1 MKLKKKIA
9 LFLTAAMTAGL
20 LAGCGDTGNDNQ
32 DSQSTV
38 ENSGE
43 SQTSEA
49 DNASGEEAPAGEDP
63 YQVRMIIALPAASP
77 SEGEVDRVLGK
88 LNELTLEKLNMTLDL
103 QILPFAAYMEQIQ
116 LELSSKS
123 KLDIF
128 TSVSAYGPSW
138 VNAGYVADMGPLLEE
153 HGQDVLNSYASPE
166 VATAPSLNGYVY
178 GVPVH
183 KEISQQASVFF
194 RTDILEK
201 HDLDVSGIKTIEDV
215 DALYEKVA
223 ALEPGMWMIAPDNL
237 GMPELTPLDYVG
249 GLETYAILDPENN
262 TTVENFFDTE
272 PFKKWCT
279 YIHKWFENGWVNSG
293 AASDTESYYSYIK
306 SGQAFSFFSDYGH
319 PLSVV
324 DQQNNCGGVEL
335 TMVHLTEP
343 LATTATSAVFCYS
356 IGSGSEDPVKAMK
369 MLNFLMSSTE
379 AMNLLNWG
387 IEGEDYVV
395 NGEGLLDF
403 PEGKDASTVGYHLG
417 AGWILPNQFVC
428 TPWATDGADIYQ
440 KIEDYNASSII
451 SKTMGFTFDPSPV
464 QDQISAV
471 SNVRSKYYKAL
482 ITGAVDPEEYIPLL
496 LQEME
501 DAGSAEVIA
510 EMQRQ
515 VDAWLAEQ

>member
-1 MKLKKKIA
+1 MDFEDMEKRIVEKQIHAAIFCTPHNPTGRVWEKWEVEKFMELCKKHDVMVVSDEIWSDIILAGHKHIPPQSVSDDA
-9 LFLTAAMTAGL
+9 RNRTVAVYAPSKTFNLAGL
-20 LAGCGDTGNDNQ
+20 VGSYHIIYNKMIRERIMKESSLPHYNDMNVLSMHALIGAYKPEGYEWTDELCQTITGNIDWAC
-32 DSQSTV
+32 D
-38 ENSGE
+38 
-43 SQTSEA
+43 
-49 DNASGEEAPAGEDP
+49 
-63 YQVRMIIALPAASP
+63 YIAKNF
-77 SEGEVDRVLGK
+77 EGVKVSKPGGTYMLFVDCT
-88 LNELTLEKLNMTLDL
+88 E
-103 QILPFAAYMEQIQ
+103 
-116 LELSSKS
+116 
-123 KLDIF
+123 
-128 TSVSAYGPSW
+128 W
-138 VNAGYVADMGPLLEE
+138 C
-153 HGQDVLNSYASPE
+153 
-166 VATAPSLNGYVY
+166 
-178 GVPVH
+178 
-183 KEISQQASVFF
+183 
-194 RTDILEK
+194 EK
-201 HDLDVSGIKTIEDV
+201 HGKTIEDV

>member
-1 MKLKKKIA
+1 MKWKKKIA
-9 LFLTAAMTAGL
+9 VLLAAAMTAGL
-20 LAGCGDTGNDNQ
+20 LAGCGDKGNDQGSQPTGGGNQ
-32 DSQSTV
+32 AA
-38 ENSGE
+38 GE
-43 SQTSEA
+43 
-49 DNASGEEAPAGEDP
+49 DNASGQEDASGEEP
-63 YQVRMIIALPAASP
+63 YEVRMIIALPAASP
-77 SEGEVDRVLGK
+77 SEGEVDRVIAK
-88 LNELTLEKLNMTLDL
+88 LNELTLKELNMTLDL

-138 VNAGYVADMGPLLEE
+138 VNAGYVADMGPLLQEY
-153 HGQDVLNSYASPE
+153 GQDVLASYASPE

-194 RTDILEK
+194 RTDILKK
-201 HDLDVSGIKTIEDV
+201 HDIDVSNIKTIEDV

-249 GLETYAILDPENN
+249 GLETYAIMDPEN
-262 TTVENFFDTE
+262 TTKVENFFATDA
-272 PFKKWCT
+272 FRKWCT
-279 YIHKWFENGWVNSG
+279 YIHKWFANEWVNSG

-395 NGEGLLDF
+395 NGDGLLEF

-451 SKTMGFTFDPSPV
+451 SKAMGFTFDPSPV

-482 ITGAVDPEEYIPLL
+482 ITGAVDPEEYIPMLL
-496 LQEME
+496 EEME
-501 DAGSAEVIA
+501 DAGSADVIA

-515 VDAWLAEQ
+515 LDEWLADK